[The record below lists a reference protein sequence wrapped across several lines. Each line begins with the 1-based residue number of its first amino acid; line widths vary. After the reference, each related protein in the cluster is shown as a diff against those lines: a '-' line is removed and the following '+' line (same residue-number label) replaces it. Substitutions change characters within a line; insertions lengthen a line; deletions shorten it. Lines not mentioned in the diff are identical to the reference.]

1 MLNTIDHTIGLDWAL
16 ARARAHVLRSA
27 GPPDPPSG
35 SPLLAPARPGSVR
48 LAPARSGSVRLAPA
62 PSGSL
67 RLAPARPGSVR
78 LAPARSGRI
87 CCESGS
93 LRPDLLRIAPLCCV
107 GGPCVAWVG
116 RACRGWAMRAVGG
129 PRVAWAGRARR
140 GWAAC
145 GVGGPCA
152 PWVGR
157 VWRGVPLGIIQPRQ
171 EMRQLRWIPMRRS
184 TIKRTMTLSGFLAL
198 RPMLWCARCGVLA
211 RFGSVP
217 ARSAGLRAAAGGHCC
232 GTGACCAGPL
242 RAMRAPTARRGAAGS
257 DGAARPT
264 PRPADQGLLG
274 ASRGR

>member
-1 MLNTIDHTIGLDWAL
+1 MCSG
-16 ARARAHVLRSA
+16 RGSA
-27 GPPDPPSG
+27 GP
-35 SPLLAPARPGSVR
+35 SV
-48 LAPARSGSVRLAPA
+48 
-62 PSGSL
+62 
-67 RLAPARPGSVR
+67 RLAPARPGSPRLRPARSGSLRLRPARSGSVW
-78 LAPARSGRI
+78 LAPARSGSPRL
-87 CCESGS
+87 CPARPCS
-93 LRPDLLRIAPLCCV
+93 LRSDLLRIGLAPARSVANRTALLRGWAVRGV
-107 GGPCVAWVG
+107 GGPCVPWVG
-116 RACRGWAMRAVGG
+116 HAC
-129 PRVAWAGRARR
+129 R